1 MTGLPVESCW
11 SCPLQPLLLLSEKGR
26 ESALGISREDISPPR
41 FFRLKLEVL
50 LIQLTS
56 FPLAGPSLPIWL
68 DVLPVVLTS
77 FCTPRGSRDCK
88 SISDSS
94 WVTPDTCYAR
104 GCPALV
110 FDWEVFVFFFA
121 WCWPSSLQRRG
132 NINSINKTWRM
143 CWLGKMALY
152 WACELGILMPV
163 EKVRAQ
169 RCIQSRVS
177 RASERTVSSLPV
189 GVRNER
195 GLGVSSCLRLSC
207 PFLLLIL
214 IFSLSFSHWEGES
227 VLILPQHSGSSPP
240 LTFM

>member
-26 ESALGISREDISPPR
+26 ESALGISSEDISPPR

-68 DVLPVVLTS
+68 DALPVVLPS
-77 FCTPRGSRDCK
+77 FRTPRGSRDCK

-94 WVTPDTCYAR
+94 WVTPDTRYAR
-104 GCPALV
+104 GCPVLV
-110 FDWEVFVFFFA
+110 FDWEVFFVFFFFFG

-152 WACELGILMPV
+152 WARELGILMPV
-163 EKVRAQ
+163 EKVGAQ

-177 RASERTVSSLPV
+177 RASERTVSSLSV
-189 GVRNER
+189 GVRNES
-195 GLGVSSCLRLSC
+195 GLGVIVCDCLALFC
-207 PFLLLIL
+207 C
-214 IFSLSFSHWEGES
+214 
-227 VLILPQHSGSSPP
+227 
-240 LTFM
+240 